1 MSTDHPPI
9 AWLFSMI
16 RSGSSIAAYAAA
28 APFGGVVADE
38 IFGPWV
44 RTGPHYHFP
53 PEQRVVTELFR
64 TSAGRITPKIQRAAE
79 TVFEKLAYLAHGE
92 AGIPV
97 CAPGDEAVFSRM
109 PPGGRRIVVKMPHD
123 HPAPAEVARIW
134 PIHPHAFLLRNPI
147 DRLSSIILRGMLPA
161 GSSGG
166 PGTSITA
173 NWDLPQLRQFCQ
185 RWLDA
190 RDQGRSLVYDDIK
203 RDPARFFGAMFRA
216 WEWPADKETVAK
228 ATAYARSNY
237 HAMSAQ
243 KDAGADTAR
252 PASEMQRVAPR
263 EAIELYLSDTTV
275 VTAMREAGWATDPG
289 AYLF

>member
-1 MSTDHPPI
+1 MSTDRPPI

-44 RTGPHYHFP
+44 RTGPHYKFP
-53 PEQRVVTELFR
+53 PEQQTVTELFR
-64 TSAGRITPKIQRAAE
+64 TSAGVITPDIARAAD
-79 TVFEKLAYLAHGE
+79 TVFDKLARGE

-97 CAPGDEAVFSRM
+97 CAPGDEHLLSRV
-109 PPGGRRIVVKMPHD
+109 PPGGRPIVVKMPHD
-123 HPAPAEVARIW
+123 HPAPAEVARVW
-134 PIHPHAFLLRNPI
+134 PRHPHAFLLRNPI

-173 NWDLPQLRQFCQ
+173 NWDLPQLQQFCR

-216 WEWPADKETVAK
+216 WGWPADDETVAK
-228 ATAYARSNY
+228 ATAYAKANY

-243 KDAGADTAR
+243 KDATADTAR
-252 PASEMQRVAPR
+252 PASEKQRVAPR
-263 EAIELYLSDTTV
+263 EAIELYLSDNTV
-275 VTAMREAGWATDPG
+275 VMAMREAGWATDPK
-289 AYLF
+289 AYGVG